1 MLNPEDITDAT
12 TAMNTALILM
22 AKAFKLNYSTPTKN
36 NQRISSNPRNKQIL
50 QPGMNMGQD
59 RQMQMVGGNDGSQL
73 RQYAGNNVRNQNEY
87 NAIQNVENQF
97 AQNNPNGS
105 GNVVAAWAK
114 GNANG
119 NNADLDDIKEVNAN
133 CILMA
138 NFQQASTSEA
148 AKFVREFKSLEKVA
162 GESLATHK
170 ALELEIERR
179 LRAVVSQD
187 IMSVVQN
194 PTVVETSDLQ
204 TELER
209 TKEGFENCIIK
220 KDNEYA
226 KLWND
231 WEDKFV
237 LINKVRASV
246 RTNPIIVLQPHVIT
260 KKDINSDSNG
270 LSSTG
275 VDNTAKTRRPQP
287 RSNTKNNR
295 VPSVSKSS
303 CIKNKEIYVI

>member
-231 WEDKFV
+231 W
-237 LINKVRASV
+237 
-246 RTNPIIVLQPHVIT
+246 
-260 KKDINSDSNG
+260 
-270 LSSTG
+270 
-275 VDNTAKTRRPQP
+275 
-287 RSNTKNNR
+287 
-295 VPSVSKSS
+295 
-303 CIKNKEIYVI
+303 